1 MQNTINS
8 CNTRDREGRGGLTS
22 LVGCKL
28 GTPAAG
34 NDLSQLQIRAQRGH
48 PMNYPHYAGISNHIS
63 KTAAWRPRGHDVHL
77 VRAGKTRSPPREC

>member
-1 MQNTINS
+1 MV
-8 CNTRDREGRGGLTS
+8 GR
-22 LVGCKL
+22 KL

-63 KTAAWRPRGHDVHL
+63 KTAAWRPRGHDFHL
-77 VRAGKTRSPPREC
+77 V